1 MSKREK
7 LIEKILSGKSDSNIK
22 FEELRKLL
30 LSLGFEERIKGSH
43 HIYRKEGIEEKPNL
57 QKDGNKAKSYQ
68 VKQVRGI
75 LLKYNLGDE

>member
-1 MSKREK
+1 MSKHEK

-22 FEELRKLL
+22 FEELRKFL

-43 HIYRKEGIEEKPNL
+43 HIYRKKGIEEKPNI

>member
-1 MSKREK
+1 MSKHEK

-22 FEELRKLL
+22 FEELRKFL

-43 HIYRKEGIEEKPNL
+43 HIYRKKGIEEKPNI

-75 LLKYNLGDE
+75 LLKYNLGVE

>member
-22 FEELRKLL
+22 FEDLRKLL
-30 LSLGFEERIKGSH
+30 LSLGFEEKIKGSH

-57 QKDGNKAKSYQ
+57 QKEGYKAKSYQ
-68 VKQVRGI
+68 VKQVREI